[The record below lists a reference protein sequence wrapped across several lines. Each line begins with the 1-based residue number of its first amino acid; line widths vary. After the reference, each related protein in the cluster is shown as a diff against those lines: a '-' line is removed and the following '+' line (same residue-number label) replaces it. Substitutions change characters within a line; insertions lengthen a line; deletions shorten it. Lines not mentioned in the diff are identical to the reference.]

1 MSSYITAAELERQ
14 RKEALR
20 KQLNESINSLKEK
33 ISEVTSNNTG
43 VNVSYGTVHTTVITD
58 EISDG
63 FLFSGEIGG
72 SQLEGSEIVQ
82 RETTDFSSLLSVGK
96 KQRKK
101 QAVLQNSVKRIEERA
116 VLYLKDQKDRDK
128 IERILTQIINNPNLD
143 MDQKIE
149 MINYRVDNYLHSG
162 TLVKDVD
169 NDFVESRF
177 QEYRVLCQMLGL
189 EPTETLFENVEQ
201 KCVSMKQELQ
211 KREEEQYI
219 ADTINEIMSELG
231 CKSHGT
237 SVLQHVHGEMFEIS
251 DCDHC
256 EVFIGKQGNNILF
269 EPIIESREGSE
280 NYRRSVQSDIVSV
293 CSLYDEIE
301 RRAAERGVILKRV
314 YFEPVSV
321 DTATVNEQ
329 TDSQSKKKK
338 EKQKQSNKHLKEKQ
352 IGEN

>member
-1 MSSYITAAELERQ
+1 MSSYITAAELEKR
-14 RKEALR
+14 RKDALR
-20 KQLNESINSLKEK
+20 KQLNESINSLKGK
-33 ISEVTSNNTG
+33 IREVTSNNTG

-63 FLFSGEIGG
+63 YLLSGEIGS
-72 SQLEGSEIVQ
+72 SQLEGSEIGQ
-82 RETTDFSSLLSVGK
+82 RETIDFSSLLSVGK
-96 KQRKK
+96 QKVKK
-101 QAVLQNSVKRIEERA
+101 QAVLQESIKRIEKRA
-116 VLYLKDQKDRDK
+116 VLYLRDQKERED
-128 IERILTQIINNPNLD
+128 IERVIKQIVNNPNLD
-143 MDQKIE
+143 IEQKIE
-149 MINYRVDNYLHSG
+149 MVDLRVDNYLNSG
-162 TLVKDVD
+162 TLVENVD
-169 NDFVESRF
+169 NEFIQSRF
-177 QEYRVLCQMLGL
+177 QEYYVLCQMLEI
-189 EPTETLFENVEQ
+189 EPTETLLDVIEQ
-201 KCVSMKQELQ
+201 KCVSMKQKLQ

-219 ADTINEIMSELG
+219 ANTISEIMSELG
-231 CKSHGT
+231 CTSHGT
-237 SVLQHVHGEMFEIS
+237 SVLQHVQGEMFEIS

-329 TDSQSKKKK
+329 TDSQIRKKQ
-338 EKQKQSNKHLKEKQ
+338 EKQKKSNRQLKEKQ